1 MLFHSRSVP
10 RTLRKQLPQDPQ
22 RIDVQGG
29 VGVKFEVAEDGICDF
44 VAGCAVQGDEH
55 GGGEIGLHELLHC
68 GVIVADK
75 GLEVTGFGA
84 EAEGDREF
92 EKKAD
97 VEVAEVGLYRIQK
110 QDDLLAPLV
119 ESFFV
124 CAVFDCA
131 VENFAHEHGH

>member
-1 MLFHSRSVP
+1 MLFHSRSEP
-10 RTLRKQLPQDPQ
+10 QTLRKQLPQDPQ

-29 VGVKFEVAEDGICDF
+29 VGVKFEVAEDGIRDF
-44 VAGCAVQGDEH
+44 VAGCAVQRDEH

-68 GVIVADK
+68 GVIVTDE
-75 GLEVTGFGA
+75 GLEVTGFRT
-84 EAEGDREF
+84 EAQRNRQFQKE
-92 EKKAD
+92 AD
-97 VEVAEVGLYRIQK
+97 VEVAEVRLYRIQK

-131 VENFAHEHGH
+131 VEDFAHEHGH